1 MLLAIDVG
9 NSNVVL
15 ALFDGETLLESWRL
29 HTNATHTSDDWWIA
43 VKLLADDA
51 KVPVSELDGVVV
63 SSVVPVVER
72 SLIQMAERYL
82 DVTPVRV
89 NARLPLDLGLDV
101 KDPDSVG
108 ADRIC
113 NVVAVRELYSTPG
126 VIVDLG
132 TATTFDVVDEKGHF
146 IGGSIAPGLEISAQ
160 QLFSRAALL
169 SAVDLRV
176 PETVIGRDTE
186 TNLQAGIIYGVVDQ
200 IDGMVARIR
209 EETGWEE
216 MNVVLTGR
224 LGELI
229 AGELRTIVIYDPD
242 LTVKGLRLI
251 YQQCS

>member
-1 MLLAIDVG
+1 MLLAVNVG
-9 NSNVVL
+9 NTNVMF
-15 ALFDGETLLESWRL
+15 ALFSGEDLVESWRL
-29 HTNATHTSDDWWIA
+29 HTDSANTADDWWIA

-63 SSVVPVVER
+63 SSVVPVVGHN
-72 SLIQMAERYL
+72 LIQMAERYL
-82 DVTPVRV
+82 DVTPVLV
-89 NARLPLDLGLDV
+89 NARLPLHLGLVV

-186 TNLQAGIIYGVVDQ
+186 TNLQAGIVLGTVDL
-200 IDGMVARIR
+200 IDGMLRRIQQ
-209 EETGWEE
+209 ESGWKQMEVVVTG
-216 MNVVLTGR
+216 G
-224 LGELI
+224 LGGLICSELQTP
-229 AGELRTIVIYDPD
+229 AVYDPD
-242 LTVKGLRLI
+242 LTVKGLRLV
-251 YQQCS
+251 YQQCG